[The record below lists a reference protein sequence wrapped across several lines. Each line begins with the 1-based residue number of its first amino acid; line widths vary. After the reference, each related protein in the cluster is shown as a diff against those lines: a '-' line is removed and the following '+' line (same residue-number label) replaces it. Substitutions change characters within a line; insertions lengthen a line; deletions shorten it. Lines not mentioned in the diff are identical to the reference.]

1 VSVVFA
7 LVDNVVVDLHR
18 LHRDGWRIDLTV
30 SIGFAIDFPAAANAR
45 VCGEFSRIEAYCKLA
60 CCVLRFCVEVMPHFT
75 SRPTIERGSLTD
87 CDGQA

>member
-1 VSVVFA
+1 VLVVFA
-7 LVDNVVVDLHR
+7 LVDLHR

-30 SIGFAIDFPAAANAR
+30 SIGFAIDFPAAAKAGG
-45 VCGEFSRIEAYCKLA
+45 CGEFSRTEAYCKLA

-75 SRPTIERGSLTD
+75 PRPTIERGSLTD